1 MEFVTF
7 GKEHLEDAKKIAWEN
22 YLEER
27 AFVPALP
34 ENVVLWDLNYFAE
47 NGLGVAAL
55 EQGKLIGYLCYFAP
69 WAGAFDTEDSLG
81 TFSPLHAN
89 GAVKENRYRI
99 YQDMYEEVSKRLA
112 REKVKG
118 LGISLYAHDEV
129 SKAALFEY
137 GFGMRC
143 KDSIREIGEPDMAQ
157 IRNKDLTFEELP
169 VKEFPTI
176 RELRRE
182 LNEHLKE
189 APCFMQ
195 ADANDFECWITKV
208 EKGDR
213 RTFVAKKDGE
223 TIAYLDVAE
232 DAETFITF
240 HPKMRNL
247 QGAYCKPEY
256 RGMKIIDDL
265 LVYVLATLKSEG
277 FEYLGVDYESYN
289 PTANRFWAKHF
300 MEYTNSVTRR
310 IELWCK
316 EYNA

>member
-1 MEFVTF
+1 MKFVTF
-7 GKEHLEDAKKIAWEN
+7 GKEHLEEAKRIAWEN

-27 AFVPALP
+27 VFVPALP
-34 ENVVLWDLNYFAE
+34 EDIKLWDLNYFAK

-55 EQGKLIGYLCYFAP
+55 NQGKLAGFLCWFSP
-69 WAGAFDTEDSLG
+69 WSGAFDTKNSLG

-89 GAVKENRYRI
+89 GAIKKNRYRI

-112 REKVKG
+112 NQNVQI
-118 LGISLYAHDEV
+118 LGISLYAHDEQ
-129 SKAALFEY
+129 SKSALFEY

-143 KDSIREIGEPDMAQ
+143 KDCILRIHNPDFAHIQ
-157 IRNKDLTFEELP
+157 NKDLIFEELP
-169 VKEFPTI
+169 LNEFPTV
-176 RELRRE
+176 RELRKE

-195 ADANDFECWITKV
+195 SDDNDFNKWITKV

-213 RTFVAKKDGE
+213 RTFVAKKAGQ

-232 DAETFITF
+232 EAETFVTC

-247 QGAYCKPEY
+247 KGAYCKPEF

-265 LVYVLATLKSEG
+265 LLYVLVTLKSER
-277 FEYLGVDYESYN
+277 FEYLGVDFESYN
-289 PTANRFWAKHF
+289 PTANRFWGKHF
-300 MEYTNSVTRR
+300 AEYTNSVTRK
-310 IELWCK
+310 IELWSK
-316 EYNA
+316 RK